1 MPFTVEFDESGF
13 IHATYQGDLNLG
25 DITALMAAVAHL
37 IKERNCFLVLSD
49 YRQAKLAISIIDL
62 YEIPKMIVK
71 RGREM
76 GVQAQRVKRA
86 LIIPASASDK
96 FSFFETVSLN
106 NSQSVRIFTD
116 EGKARDWLLAP
127 SDGTGN

>member
-1 MPFTVEFDESGF
+1 MPYKVEFDESGF
-13 IHATYQGDLNLG
+13 IHATYQGDLNLAG
-25 DITALMAAVAHL
+25 ITDLMAAVAHV

-62 YEIPKMIVK
+62 YEIPKLILK
-71 RGREM
+71 RGKEM
-76 GVQAQRVKRA
+76 GVPAQKVKRA

-116 EGKARDWLLAP
+116 EGQARNWLLVH